1 MKAQGGWGR
10 NWDELLRN
18 YSSGEDSDEH
28 DTPNIVSFQKNCRRN
43 AELIQSFI
51 PHMTPE
57 GANIIPP
64 LLMQDPYVMHGDLL
78 KSGFFG
84 SDRSNA
90 SREGPG
96 AEPSAQG
103 SEHSHSNVE
112 SQQSEVSA
120 PEKFDSV
127 KARTTDEVASQ
138 DEKLLEKRKQVPPA
152 PPASPLEE
160 EQPERILESLK
171 IECHAEECPA
181 PSGSPVEAKM
191 DVSQNSDGV
200 LV

>member
-78 KSGFFG
+78 KSGFFD
-84 SDRSNA
+84 SARSNA
-90 SREGPG
+90 FPEAPE
-96 AEPSAQG
+96 AELSAP
-103 SEHSHSNVE
+103 E
-112 SQQSEVSA
+112 SSAHLQPDAVSQSEVSE
-120 PEKFDSV
+120 PEKLDF
-127 KARTTDEVASQ
+127 AEAQTTDEVASQ
-138 DEKLLEKRKQVPPA
+138 DEALPGEQTPPA
-152 PPASPLEE
+152 PPASPLQK
-160 EQPERILESLK
+160 QPESELMETESRS
-171 IECHAEECPA
+171 EECPA
-181 PSGSPVEAKM
+181 PPVSPVEAKM